1 MGNILDILDALD
13 VPIDSDI
20 DDYIDSDIL
29 EQEPSGT
36 VNIDQWYLEV

>member
-1 MGNILDILDALD
+1 MDSILDILNALD

-29 EQEPSGT
+29 EQDPSDT

>member
-1 MGNILDILDALD
+1 MDSILDILNALD

-20 DDYIDSDIL
+20 DYYIDSDIL
-29 EQEPSGT
+29 EQEPSDT